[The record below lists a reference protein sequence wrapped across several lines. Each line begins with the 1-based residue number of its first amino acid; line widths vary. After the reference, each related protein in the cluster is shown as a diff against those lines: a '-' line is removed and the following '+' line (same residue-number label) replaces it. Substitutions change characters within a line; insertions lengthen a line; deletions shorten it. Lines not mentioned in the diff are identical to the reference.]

1 MRTFAAA
8 APCLRRKPKRLK
20 IDSPHRP
27 TKIPYPDAAFLAKK
41 PISPQDAKEKPRKQH
56 YSDPW

>member
-1 MRTFAAA
+1 MLMRTFAAA

-41 PISPQDAKEKPRKQH
+41 PISPQDAKEKLRK
-56 YSDPW
+56 